1 MAALVLYRAFYI
13 GLVMLQIAVF
23 AIITLIAVAVVFFG
37 GVTIIAYALPK
48 SLAKFGAAPKASPQ
62 VISNQWSFV
71 YSPGMSGDAS
81 AFTFPQTDGVHY
93 IVRKAEGLALGKTI
107 TLKFNISGDGELK
120 VADPSDIPPATVRL
134 FIWGSGVNDRWWTK
148 LPANLVDGDQVISAV
163 IDPANWGG
171 VGGNP
176 PVVQAPFAQVVGK
189 PYAMGFTLGG
199 QYFAGHGVYCPAGG
213 KRFRLLEYSVF

>member
-1 MAALVLYRAFYI
+1 
-13 GLVMLQIAVF
+13 MLFQIAVL
-23 AIITLIAVAVVFFG
+23 AIITLVAVAIVFIG
-37 GVTIIAYALPK
+37 GVGMIAYALPK

-81 AFTFPQTDGVHY
+81 AFTFPKTDGIHY
-93 IVRKAEGLALGKTI
+93 IVRKSEGLALGKTI

-120 VADPSDIPPATVRL
+120 VADPSDIPPATLRL
-134 FIWGSGVNDRWWTK
+134 FIWGKAIDDRWWGN
-148 LPANLVDGDQVISAV
+148 PHINLENGNLTLSIP
-163 IDPANWGG
+163 IDPSRWTG

-176 PVVQAPFAQVVGK
+176 PVVQAPFESVIAN

-199 QYFAGHGVYCPAGG
+199 QYFAGHGVYCPAGTRTF
-213 KRFRLLEYSVF
+213 KLLEYSVA